1 MGYLAV
7 DNDFRGMKIDR
18 KLVQAL
24 LDFAKENGYENMY
37 LETSG
42 PSGTKW
48 DAVHL
53 YENMNFE
60 YLRSKKHWSVFALIT
75 GIHSVSYIQ
84 RIK

>member
-1 MGYLAV
+1 MGLLAV
-7 DNDFRGMKIDR
+7 DNDFRGMKIGR

-48 DAVHL
+48 DAVQL

-75 GIHSVSYIQ
+75 GIHSLSYIQ